1 MFTTVCGKASLKR
14 GTATEDVNE
23 VSRSLNFM
31 NAKSNDVGYVPYVIV
46 LVVPRY
52 LLKRG
57 LFICP
62 GNSTALD
69 YVATSIAIHAVE
81 LLNGYG
87 VVDSRLEDWTGDAIA
102 EVLGNP
108 EEFGDS
114 NRRYLA
120 TWTFSYICRVA
131 RCPKLTC
138 GSGCNPDNSDKRQRR
153 LQSTAKSAIAMRQG
167 KFESGVEA
175 AVLADLQANCGTVKW
190 FSFRYVGNDLS

>member
-31 NAKSNDVGYVPYVIV
+31 NEKTNDVGYVPYAIG

-57 LFICP
+57 LFTCP

-81 LLNGYG
+81 LLK
-87 VVDSRLEDWTGDAIA
+87 AIH
-102 EVLGNP
+102 
-108 EEFGDS
+108 
-114 NRRYLA
+114 
-120 TWTFSYICRVA
+120 A
-131 RCPKLTC
+131 RGGLLPA
-138 GSGCNPDNSDKRQRR
+138 S
-153 LQSTAKSAIAMRQG
+153 IHV
-167 KFESGVEA
+167 FEAGWRE
-175 AVLADLQANCGTVKW
+175 
-190 FSFRYVGNDLS
+190 